1 MSPERPTMSAPKF
14 FASDSILSEGTI
26 TPRSIISYP
35 LQPKTTPTIFF
46 PISCTSPL
54 TVAKIIFP
62 LDFPTKPI
70 SFFSCS
76 I

>member
-1 MSPERPTMSAPKF
+1 MSPERPIMSASKAL
-14 FASDSILSEGTI
+14 ASDNILSEVTI
-26 TPRSIISYP
+26 TPRSMISYP

-46 PISCTSPL
+46 PMSCTSPL

-62 LDFPTKPI
+62 LDLSTKPI